1 MSLPLGEQVP
11 SVLFV
16 CTANICRSPMAA
28 ALFQSL
34 LLENGSDPRTWRI
47 ESAGTWAPEGK
58 PAAPEVIELLASR
71 GLNIRVH
78 RSRMV
83 NEELLKGFRL
93 VLTMETGHKE
103 ALLVEFR
110 SMRGKV
116 FTLAEMCGES
126 GSVED
131 PIGGPPEGFTQT
143 AEEIER
149 LLRQGF
155 DQIVLMA
162 GQ

>member
-28 ALFQSL
+28 ALFRL
-34 LLENGSDPRTWRI
+34 ILAENEGNPGSWRI
-47 ESAGTWAPEGK
+47 ESAGTWAQEGK

-71 GLNIRVH
+71 GLNVRAH

-83 NEELLKGFRL
+83 NEALLQGFRL
-93 VLTMETGHKE
+93 VLTMEAGHKE

-110 SMRGKV
+110 SMRGRV

-126 GSVED
+126 GSVAD
-131 PIGGPPEGFTQT
+131 PIGGPPEGYAQT

-155 DQIVLMA
+155 DQIVWMA